1 MAADE
6 GFILQPPRTALQDA
20 LDAALGAAPAEA
32 APSAALQDAPPTRA
46 SVRAAAAA
54 LAERNR
60 TRQRSTAGK
69 PAPVAQ
75 AQAQQAGGSGAA
87 APNLGSAPSPRPRQR
102 RRSAPTARTVVQQ
115 RATDFQA
122 LGALAHQL
130 REQQALARAREQA
143 LQEAA
148 ARRAVEQQLFTRSIG
163 PVTPL
168 RDANLAPLQTP
179 APEPLP
185 LQLWLDEK
193 RALLESISDDFDV
206 STLLDTDD
214 QLSYRRPGIGVE
226 ITRRLRSG
234 HWSIQHQLDLH
245 GLRIDEAREALGLFI
260 RQSYKSGMRCVR
272 VVHGKGLGSPGKTP
286 VLKSRVQRWL
296 VQKNEVLA
304 FVQARPAEGGAGALV
319 VLLQPSGP
327 RRV

>member
-1 MAADE
+1 MAQDRST
-6 GFILQPPRTALQDA
+6 PRYERNALQVA
-20 LDAALGAAPAEA
+20 LDAALGVPSEGAP
-32 APSAALQDAPPTRA
+32 PLSLQAALPTRA

-54 LAERNR
+54 LVQRNR
-60 TRQRSTAGK
+60 MRQRSTAG
-69 PAPVAQ
+69 
-75 AQAQQAGGSGAA
+75 QAGPTPQSASAKPGAA
-87 APNLGSAPSPRPRQR
+87 VPETGNAPSRPRQR
-102 RRSAPTARTVVQQ
+102 RRSAPAVRPAVQQ
-115 RATDFQA
+115 RATDFKA
-122 LGALAHQL
+122 LGALAQQL
-130 REQQALARAREQA
+130 REQQALAQAREQR
-143 LQEAA
+143 LREAA
-148 ARRAVEQQLFTRSIG
+148 ARRAAELQLFVRAVG
-163 PVTPL
+163 PVTLL
-168 RDANLAPLQTP
+168 RDANLASLQPL

-185 LQLWLDEK
+185 LQFWLDEE

-214 QLSYRRPGIGVE
+214 QLSFRRPGIGME
-226 ITRRLRSG
+226 ITQRLRAG
-234 HWSIQHQLDLH
+234 HWSIQTQLDLH

-260 RQSYKSGMRCVR
+260 RHAHKRGLRCVR

-286 VLKSRVQRWL
+286 VLKGRVQRWL